1 VEDLPAADARAPYSI
16 VQNEDSAKNR
26 KKNNHQIEKNMETSQ
41 EGSGKQETLFF
52 LDDGCQPS
60 R

>member
-1 VEDLPAADARAPYSI
+1 VEEPSAADARAPYSV
-16 VQNEDSAKNR
+16 VQDEDSANNN
-26 KKNNHQIEKNMETSQ
+26 KKFNQYIGKTMETSQ

-52 LDDGCQPS
+52 LDDGSQPI